1 MVITYRSTSAVK
13 VPFQKPSRF
22 DVDIQWF
29 AAEDEGRTEEATEY
43 KIKKAREE
51 GRVAKSTEF
60 TSALTLLFPIIA
72 YGILGSYI
80 LDNMIEMLRFFL
92 YLSPE
97 VDITTDSQVMPA
109 FFNYFLKLTLPIF
122 GVAVVAAFMGNVF
135 QVGFLFTAKPITPDL
150 KRILPRFGKFFKR
163 AFFSKEAGFNLFKS
177 IGKVAIIGIIA
188 FINIRMEI
196 DKISRF
202 IDTPLWINI
211 ITLSGIAFRILIEA
225 ALAMLVL
232 SIPDYFFQRKQ
243 YRDSLKMTKQEVKE
257 ERKMHEGDPLVQN
270 RLRERM
276 RELLSRNMIQN
287 VPQAD
292 VVITNPT
299 HFAVAMEWDREVMP
313 APTVTAKG
321 QDHLAH
327 RIREVAEEHHVP
339 VMENKPLAR
348 AIYAEVEIGDV
359 IPEKYYEVM
368 ALVLAEVYRM
378 TGKSAEAV

>member
-1 MVITYRSTSAVK
+1 MATEET
-13 VPFQKPSRF
+13 QKLLYLFPDTGPSRF
-22 DVDIQWF
+22 AVDIQWF
-29 AAEDEGRTEEATEY
+29 APEDEGRTEEPTEY

-60 TSALTLLFPIIA
+60 TSSLVLLFPIIA
-72 YGILGSYI
+72 YGILGSFI

-92 YLSPE
+92 YLGPQ
-97 VDITTDSQVMPA
+97 VDITTDSQLFPA
-109 FFNYFLKLTLPIF
+109 FMNYFLRLTLPIF
-122 GVAVVAAFMGNVF
+122 GVAMVAAFMGNVF

-150 KRILPRFGKFFKR
+150 KRILPNFGKFFKR

-177 IGKVAIIGIIA
+177 VGKVAIIGVIA
-188 FINIRMEI
+188 FLNIRMEI

-202 IDTPLWINI
+202 VDTPLWLNI
-211 ITLSGIAFRILIEA
+211 ITLAGIAFRILVEA
-225 ALAMLVL
+225 ALAMLIL
-232 SIPDYFFQRKQ
+232 AIPDYFFQRKQ
-243 YRDSLKMTKQEVKE
+243 YRESLKMTKQEVKE

-299 HFAVAMEWDREVMP
+299 HFAVAMEWDREVMT

-321 QDHLAH
+321 QDHLAQ
-327 RIREVAEEHHVP
+327 RIREVAEEHEVP

-348 AIYAEVEIGDV
+348 ALYGEVEIGDV

>member
-1 MVITYRSTSAVK
+1 MLFAFMDTFYHSSSYR
-13 VPFQKPSRF
+13 KPNRF
-22 DVDIQWF
+22 SVDIQWF

-72 YGILGSYI
+72 IGILGSYI
-80 LDNMIEMLRFFL
+80 FDNMIEMLRFFL
-92 YLSPE
+92 YISPE
-97 VDITTDSQVMPA
+97 VDITTDAQLLPA

-122 GVAVVAAFMGNVF
+122 GVALVAAFMGNVF
-135 QVGFLFTAKPITPDL
+135 QVGFLFTSKPITPDL
-150 KRILPRFGKFFKR
+150 KRILPNFGKFFKR

-188 FINIRMEI
+188 FLNIRMEV

-202 IDTPLWINI
+202 VDTPLWINI
-211 ITLSGIAFRILIEA
+211 ITLSGIAFRILVEA
-225 ALAMLVL
+225 ALAMLIL
-232 SIPDYFFQRKQ
+232 AIPDYFFQKKQ
-243 YRDSLKMTKQEVKE
+243 HKESLKMTKQEVKE

-299 HFAVAMEWDREVMP
+299 HFAVAMEWNREVMP

-321 QDHLAH
+321 QDHLAA
-327 RIREVAEEHHVP
+327 RIREVAAENDVP

-348 AIYAEVEIGDV
+348 ALYAEVEIGDV